1 MIYDPAYIEPQKL
14 YLLVGER
21 IRRLRRAYH
30 MSQEELSEKIGST
43 QKYVSRIELS
53 FARPN
58 VSVHLKISN
67 ALHTSMDALLY
78 DLIAA
83 ENDVRMDDLTEQT
96 LAAELMQIIQKYL
109 DNR

>member
-1 MIYDPAYIEPQKL
+1 MKYDPAYIEPQKL
-14 YLLVGER
+14 HLLVGER
-21 IRRLRRAYH
+21 IRQLRRDYH
-30 MSQEELSEKIGST
+30 MSQEKLSEEIGST
-43 QKYVSRIELS
+43 QKYVSRIELG

-58 VSVHLKISN
+58 LSVYLKIAN
-67 ALHTSMDALLY
+67 VLHTSMDALLC

-83 ENDVRMDDLTEQT
+83 GNDACIDDLTEQA

>member
-43 QKYVSRIELS
+43 QKYVSRIELG

-58 VSVHLKISN
+58 LSVYLKIAN
-67 ALHTSMDALLY
+67 VLHTSMNELLC

-83 ENDVRMDDLTEQT
+83 ENDARMDDLAEQA
-96 LAAELMQIIQKYL
+96 LAEELIQIIQKYL